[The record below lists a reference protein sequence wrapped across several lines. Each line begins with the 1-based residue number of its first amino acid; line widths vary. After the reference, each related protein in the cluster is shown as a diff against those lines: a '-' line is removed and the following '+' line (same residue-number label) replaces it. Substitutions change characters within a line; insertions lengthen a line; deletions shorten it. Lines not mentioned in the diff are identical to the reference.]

1 MYFQKSEVKGKTA
14 LVTGAGKGIGKA
26 SAIALAEAGA
36 DLIILS
42 RTKSDLEKVK
52 KEIIKLKRKCVIYD
66 CDVSNFEEL
75 RSVFNQISKLDII
88 VNNAGTNRPE
98 HFTKIN
104 KEDMDYV
111 VDLNL
116 KAAFHVAQMG
126 AKVLTKQKNRK
137 SIGGSIINVSSQLG
151 KVGAPKR
158 SIYNMT
164 KFGIE
169 GLTRGMA
176 LDLAKNDIR
185 SRVRKR
191 ESTLLDHDDFV
202 QEGLS
207 PEERLEKKA
216 QKKRL
221 YACISNLPAKQKEV
235 VKLRLIGQLTFIE
248 ISEVLNIKESNAKV
262 HFSQAKQ
269 KLVSLLKHKV
279 TP

>member
-1 MYFQKSEVKGKTA
+1 MYYQKSEVKGKTA

-52 KEIIKLKRKCVIYD
+52 KQIIKLKRKCVVYD
-66 CDVSNFEEL
+66 CDISNFEDLEL
-75 RSVFNQISKLDII
+75 VFNKISKIDIL

-98 HFTKIN
+98 HFTKIK

-116 KAAFHVAQMG
+116 KAAFHVAQM
-126 AKVLTKQKNRK
+126 ASKLMIKAKNRK
-137 SIGGSIINVSSQLG
+137 SIGGSIINISSQLG

-176 LDLAKNDIR
+176 LDLAKDNIRVNTVCPTFVETPMVKKFFKDKKVKTQMINNIPLGRLATESDIA
-185 SRVRKR
+185 
-191 ESTLLDHDDFV
+191 T
-202 QEGLS
+202 
-207 PEERLEKKA
+207 A
-216 QKKRL
+216 
-221 YACISNLPAKQKEV
+221 V
-235 VKLRLIGQLTFIE
+235 VYLA
-248 ISEVLNIKESNAKV
+248 SNA
-262 HFSQAKQ
+262 SSMITGSSLMIDGGWTAK
-269 KLVSLLKHKV
+269 
-279 TP
+279 